1 MTRKDV
7 EDKST
12 AFSSRPP
19 VLKVSDT
26 KKIRETFA
34 KPPNGLTPMVPA
46 LRAILQAKK
55 MDKTAKEKVLIV
67 IATDG

>member
-1 MTRKDV
+1 MFV
-7 EDKST
+7 V
-12 AFSSRPP
+12 SSRPP
-19 VLKVSDT
+19 LLKITDT
-26 KKIRETFA
+26 KKMRETFA
-34 KPPNGLTPMVPA
+34 KPPNGLTPTVSA